1 MTQNGYM
8 RYFTKPNCYPNQ
20 AKAMEKIHSALLQE
34 KLVLFEGAC
43 GTGKTL
49 SALAPA
55 LNVGNKLNKTVVIV
69 TNVHQQMVQFINE
82 AREIFRDNPVKTVVF
97 KGKTSMC
104 PDQLD
109 YEECKLKGE
118 NTYDLLDFEK
128 EVASKEKELKD
139 AYEKYLKTKDPAL
152 YALRTE
158 LEKEL
163 EEARKRAQAL
173 RGHACP
179 RLYEVLKFE
188 ENIFSSWLFSD
199 VRSPEE
205 IMEYAE
211 EKGMCGYELLKKE
224 LKHAEL
230 LICNFHHVLN
240 ADIFMTLLKWLER
253 DPDDIILIFDEAHN
267 IEASA
272 RSHSSIMLSELTIEK
287 ALSET
292 GEIPDFEN
300 PSGSGKIFDSGS
312 SLNNGNRGNDYSS
325 PGYRNNNY
333 NKNGNNNAINFSVN
347 GVDIPL
353 DQDYMC
359 RVYAKKL
366 FSCLLITLKETYDSK
381 LKFGERNML
390 GKHWQDLQISD
401 PYDRFDILK
410 ARFLKDVQKEGFLGE
425 EEVLNRLREIGEFGG
440 RLEDIY
446 AENYKKGFLAVP
458 KRSQIRYVADFLS
471 SYLVLSDRQNYY
483 PILNVRRDFKND
495 RIVGRI
501 ELFTCIPKNVTQ
513 PLLDS
518 VYAAVLMSATLRPFE
533 MIKATLGISREVEEI
548 TYGISFPRERRLT
561 LAVSIPP
568 LFSKNRD
575 NPETL
580 QNLKETLLAAIIASP
595 GNVIIYFQ
603 NSAEANRY
611 TKLLGSELS
620 IPIFLDEVGISAQDI
635 REEFFKIG
643 ENGGKALLV
652 TYLWGTLS
660 EGVDFR
666 GNRGRTV
673 IVVGVGY
680 PALNDRIK
688 AIEAAYDSV
697 FGSGEGWECA
707 VQVPTI
713 RKVRQAMGRV
723 VRSPEDSGVRILLDS
738 RYQGSQIRRL
748 GKFSVFQYFP
758 VEERKEFID
767 ITPVNVETFVGEF
780 FAHVKLEDKEKK
792 EAQHSASNNLEQRSF
807 AEKL

>member
-1 MTQNGYM
+1 MIQKNGYM

-20 AKAMEKIHSALLQE
+20 AEAMERIHSALLQE
-34 KLVLFEGAC
+34 KIILFEGAC

-55 LNVGNKLNKTVVIV
+55 LDVGKKLNKTVVIV
-69 TNVHQQMVQFINE
+69 TNVHQQMVQFVNE
-82 AREIFRDNPVKTVVF
+82 ARDIFQGNLIKTIVF

-104 PDQLD
+104 SENLD

-118 NTYDLLDFEK
+118 NTYDLIEA
-128 EVASKEKELKD
+128 EREISSKEKELAE
-139 AYEKYLKTKDPAL
+139 AYEKYKKSKDISL
-152 YALRTE
+152 YALRNE

-163 EEARKRAQAL
+163 EEARKKIQPL
-173 RGHACP
+173 RNNSCP
-179 RLYEVLKFE
+179 KLYEVLKFDE
-188 ENIFSSWLFSD
+188 ELFSSWLFSD

-205 IMEYAE
+205 VMEYAE

-224 LKHAEL
+224 LKHADL

-253 DPDDIILIFDEAHN
+253 DPDDIVLIFDEAHN

-272 RSHSSIMLSELTIEK
+272 RSHSSILLSEITIEK

-292 GEIPDFEN
+292 GEIPEFN
-300 PSGSGKIFDSGS
+300 
-312 SLNNGNRGNDYSS
+312 SS
-325 PGYRNNNY
+325 PEFG
-333 NKNGNNNAINFSVN
+333 GSQINFPVN
-347 GVDIPL
+347 IPL
-353 DQDYMC
+353 DQDYVH
-359 RVYAKKL
+359 RVHAKKL
-366 FSCLLITLKETYDSK
+366 FSCLLTALRDTYDSK
-381 LKFGERNML
+381 LKFGERNLL

-401 PYDRFDILK
+401 PYERFDVLK
-410 ARFLKDVQKEGFLGE
+410 ARFLRDVQKEGFKDE
-425 EEVLNRLREIGEFGG
+425 EEVLTRLREIGEFGG
-440 RLEDIY
+440 RLEQIY
-446 AENYKKGFLAVP
+446 AENYKKGLLSVA

-483 PILNVRRDFKND
+483 PILNVRRDSRSD
-495 RIVGRI
+495 RVIGRM

-513 PLLDS
+513 PLIDS
-518 VYAAVLMSATLRPFE
+518 VYSAVLMSATLQPFE
-533 MIKATLGISREVEEI
+533 MIKATLGISREIEEI
-548 TYGISFPRERRLT
+548 SFGTTFPRERRLT

-580 QNLKETLLAAIIASP
+580 RSLKESLLAAITASP

-603 NSAEANRY
+603 NSTEAVRY
-611 TKLLGSELS
+611 TKLLEAELS
-620 IPIFLDEVGISAQDI
+620 LPVFLDEIGISAQEI

-643 ENGGKALLV
+643 EQGGKAVLI

-666 GNRGRTV
+666 GARGRTV
-673 IVVGVGY
+673 IVVGIGY

-688 AIEAAYDSV
+688 AIETAYDSV
-697 FGSGEGWECA
+697 FGPGEGWECA

-723 VRSPEDSGVRILLDS
+723 VRSPEDFGVRILLDS
-738 RYQGSQIRRL
+738 RFQGSQMRRL

-767 ITPVNVETFVGEF
+767 LVPMDVENFIGDFFINIESKETEKRKVGKGE
-780 FAHVKLEDKEKK
+780 LE
-792 EAQHSASNNLEQRSF
+792 ASNPDSMEFRSF